1 MCFEIEETVK
11 FMKMQRIK
19 KLSRNALQAFKKGNR
34 VTRFRKRRSRSVSA
48 PAGYEKESI

>member
-19 KLSRNALQAFKKGNR
+19 KLSRNALQAFEKGNR
-34 VTRFRKRRSRSVSA
+34 VTRFRKRRSRSESA